1 MRIGWFAKALR
12 RCLSLFCFA
21 GRVLAQGD
29 PGLDGLNRTVVE
41 LYLAGRYAEGLPLA
55 ASAVALAERIKGPS
69 DPAVATALNNYG
81 EFLSRTN
88 RAPEAE
94 AAYRRAV
101 TIDEAAKSE
110 GLSRDLNNLGSML
123 QSARRLP
130 EAEKLYVR
138 ALAVD
143 ERTVGPR
150 HRDVARDLN
159 NIAILLRDEGKE
171 ADAEPLQRRA
181 ITILEDLQRENP
193 GRSSSDLATALNN
206 FAAGLPRDRA
216 AEAESL
222 YRRALELNEK
232 ELGAEHPNVAV
243 DLNNLAE
250 ALRLSGKSEEAE
262 ALFRRALR
270 IDERVLGPQNPTVAT
285 VLNNLAK
292 VLRDTNRPAEAESL
306 FNRALAI
313 DETSFGHMH
322 PTVARD
328 LKNLS
333 KFFKVWNRS
342 ADALPLMQ
350 RVIEILQDME
360 QQFGRPVRE
369 LGPAFNFQAQ
379 LLTETNQL
387 ADAENSYR
395 EALALDEKNYG
406 LHSAPVEKDLRG
418 LAKLLQATQRPQEA
432 ASLSNRADEIASLVK
447 RANEAAKLKAGQK
460 CLGDACEISAEDG
473 I

>member
-1 MRIGWFAKALR
+1 MGVRGSGQAF
-12 RCLSLFCFA
+12 RCYLLAFCLA
-21 GRVLAQGD
+21 GPVLAQSD
-29 PGLDGLNRTVVE
+29 PGLDGLNRTVVG

-55 ASAVALAERIKGPS
+55 ASAVALAERMKGPS
-69 DPAVATALNNYG
+69 DPAVAAALNNYG
-81 EFLSRTN
+81 GFLNRTN

-94 AAYRRAV
+94 AVYRRAV

-110 GLSRDLNNLGSML
+110 GLSRDLNNLASML

-130 EAEKLYVR
+130 EAERLYVR

-143 ERTVGPR
+143 ERTVGAR

-159 NIAILLRDEGKE
+159 NIATLLRDEGKE

-193 GRSSSDLATALNN
+193 ATSSSELATTLSN
-206 FAAGLPRDRA
+206 FAAGLPRERSK
-216 AEAESL
+216 EAESL

-232 ELGAEHPNVAV
+232 ELGTEHPKVAV
-243 DLNNLAE
+243 ILNNLAE
-250 ALRLSGKSEEAE
+250 ALRLSGKREEAE

-270 IDERVLGPQNPTVAT
+270 IDESILGTQNPTVAT

-313 DETSFGHMH
+313 DQTSFGRMH
-322 PTVARD
+322 PVVARD

-333 KFFKVWNRS
+333 KFFKVWNWS

-350 RVIEILQDME
+350 RVIDILQDME
-360 QQFGRPVRE
+360 QKSGRPVLE

-387 ADAENSYR
+387 ADAENFYR
-395 EALALDEKNYG
+395 KALALDETNYG
-406 LHSAPVEKDLRG
+406 LHSAPVERDLRG
-418 LAKLLQATQRPQEA
+418 LANLLKATQRPQEA
-432 ASLSNRADEIASLVK
+432 ASLSNRADEIASLAK
-447 RANEAAKLKAGQK
+447 RANGAAELKAAQK
-460 CLGDACEISAEDG
+460 CLGDACGTGAEDG

>member
-1 MRIGWFAKALR
+1 MRIGGLGQALR
-12 RCLSLFCFA
+12 PCLLMFCFA
-21 GRVLAQGD
+21 GSGLAQSD

-55 ASAVALAERIKGPS
+55 ASAVALAERVKGPR

-81 EFLSRTN
+81 EFLNRAN

-94 AAYRRAV
+94 EVYRRAV
-101 TIDEAAKSE
+101 AIDDAAKSE
-110 GLSRDLNNLGSML
+110 GLSRDLNNLAGML
-123 QSARRLP
+123 RSAHRLP

-143 ERTVGPR
+143 EHNVGPR
-150 HRDVARDLN
+150 HRDIARDLN
-159 NIAILLRDEGKE
+159 NIALLLRDEGKE
-171 ADAEPLQRRA
+171 TDAEPLQRRA
-181 ITILEDLQRENP
+181 ITILEDLLRENP
-193 GRSSSDLATALNN
+193 GISSSELASALSN
-206 FAAGLPRDRA
+206 FAAGLPQDRA
-216 AEAESL
+216 KEAESL

-232 ELGAEHPNVAV
+232 ELGTEHPNIAV
-243 DLNNLAE
+243 NLNNLAE

-270 IDERVLGPQNPTVAT
+270 IDESVLGPQNPTVAT

-313 DETSFGHMH
+313 DQTSFGRMH
-322 PTVARD
+322 PVVARD

-333 KFFKVWNRS
+333 KFFKIWNRA
-342 ADALPLMQ
+342 ADAEPLMQ
-350 RVIEILQDME
+350 RVIDILQDME
-360 QQFGRPVRE
+360 RQSGSPVRE

-387 ADAENSYR
+387 ADAENCYR
-395 EALALDEKNYG
+395 KALALDEKNYG
-406 LHSAPVEKDLRG
+406 VHSVPVERDLRG
-418 LAKLLQATQRPQEA
+418 LAQLLKATQRPQLA
-432 ASLSNRADEIASLVK
+432 ASLSSRADEIAALAK
-447 RANEAAKLKAGQK
+447 RANGVTESKAGQK
-460 CLGDACEISAEDG
+460 CLGDACSIASEEG

>member
-1 MRIGWFAKALR
+1 MTIRGFAQTLGFHALMI
-12 RCLSLFCFA
+12 CGAVPAFA
-21 GRVLAQGD
+21 QSD

-41 LYLAGRYAEGLPLA
+41 LYLAGRYSDGLPLA
-55 ASAVALAERIKGPS
+55 ASAVALAERMKGPS

-101 TIDEAAKSE
+101 SIDEAAKSE
-110 GLSRDLNNLGSML
+110 GLSRDLNHLGSML

-143 ERTVGPR
+143 ERTVGLR

-171 ADAEPLQRRA
+171 ADAEALQRRA

-270 IDERVLGPQNPTVAT
+270 IDERVLGTQNPTVAT

-292 VLRDTNRPAEAESL
+292 VLRETNRPAEAESL
-306 FNRALAI
+306 FNRAI
-313 DETSFGHMH
+313 T
-322 PTVARD
+322 
-328 LKNLS
+328 
-333 KFFKVWNRS
+333 
-342 ADALPLMQ
+342 
-350 RVIEILQDME
+350 
-360 QQFGRPVRE
+360 GR
-369 LGPAFNFQAQ
+369 L
-379 LLTETNQL
+379 
-387 ADAENSYR
+387 
-395 EALALDEKNYG
+395 
-406 LHSAPVEKDLRG
+406 
-418 LAKLLQATQRPQEA
+418 
-432 ASLSNRADEIASLVK
+432 
-447 RANEAAKLKAGQK
+447 
-460 CLGDACEISAEDG
+460 
-473 I
+473 